1 LPVGAL
7 IAIERRQLKPASGST
22 LAVHYPGK
30 VNILGRNLQRPLRH
44 RIDAIS
50 RPVEKSYRQIPR
62 PTATRYYLLK
72 IIVLKF
78 RFEYCFVMYQ
88 MPLFESYRHVFRQL
102 TRETLMS
109 IRVPLSAVLLSAL
122 VFSAESYATPILFT
136 GSGTAAT
143 NSAAAS
149 ASFDIVGNQLT
160 ITLQNIAPSIAGQDS
175 PGSTLSGLFFDLPG
189 NPLLTTVSATVALNS
204 IIQSA
209 NCTIGGPSGNNAAA
223 CAAATNVGGEWG
235 YSLNEAGAPAT
246 LGNEGIA
253 SSGYLSMSSGNFG
266 GPDLDDPGSLN
277 GINFGIVSAAAG
289 FDPNGGLA
297 AVPLIRDSVVFVL
310 TGVSGLSNSDIS
322 NVSFQ
327 YGTAFTEAN
336 VPGSTGS
343 TGGGGGSSGNGIPE
357 PNSSA
362 LALLGV
368 ALLAVTFLKRQKSHR
383 V

>member
-1 LPVGAL
+1 
-7 IAIERRQLKPASGST
+7 
-22 LAVHYPGK
+22 
-30 VNILGRNLQRPLRH
+30 
-44 RIDAIS
+44 
-50 RPVEKSYRQIPR
+50 
-62 PTATRYYLLK
+62 
-72 IIVLKF
+72 
-78 RFEYCFVMYQ
+78 
-88 MPLFESYRHVFRQL
+88 
-102 TRETLMS
+102 MS
-109 IRVPLSAVLLSAL
+109 IRIPLTAVLFSAL

-136 GSGTAAT
+136 GSGTASG

-149 ASFDIVGNQLT
+149 ATFDIAGNQLT

-175 PGSTLSGLFFDLPG
+175 PGSTLSGLFFDLSG
-189 NPLLTTVSATVALNS
+189 NPTLAPVSATVALGS
-204 IIQSA
+204 VIQSA
-209 NCTIGGPSGNNAAA
+209 SCLIGNPAVINAAA

-235 YSLNEAGAPAT
+235 YSVNESGAPVT

-266 GPDLDDPGSLN
+266 GPGLDNPGSLN

-289 FDPNGGLA
+289 FDPNGGNGGLNN
-297 AVPLIRDSVVFVL
+297 VPLIQDTVVFVL

-336 VPGSTGS
+336 IPGSTGS
-343 TGGGGGSSGNGIPE
+343 NGGGGGSSGNGIPE